1 MKVPEGLNEKS
12 LKVIVVFFVKKKKHG
27 GRLSE
32 FDISVFLSSFASVP
46 TSNRGQFIPKRKTL
60 KPCIN

>member
-27 GRLSE
+27 GRLS
-32 FDISVFLSSFASVP
+32 
-46 TSNRGQFIPKRKTL
+46 
-60 KPCIN
+60 